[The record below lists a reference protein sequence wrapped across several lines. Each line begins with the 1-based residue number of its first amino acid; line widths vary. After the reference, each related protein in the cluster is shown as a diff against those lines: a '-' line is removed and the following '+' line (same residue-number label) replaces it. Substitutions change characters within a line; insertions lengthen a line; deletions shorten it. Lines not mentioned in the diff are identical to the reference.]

1 MGTSKNALLVVLVS
15 LLAMG
20 ASAVRDT
27 KLYDLLGVPPDAS
40 DQMIKKAY
48 KKRAL
53 VYHPDRAKGDKKAA
67 EKKFQEVAAAYE
79 TLSDKEKRAVYDQY
93 GEEGV
98 NKAERGG
105 DPSGGGFGGG
115 PFGGGP
121 FGGG

>member
-1 MGTSKNALLVVLVS
+1 MLGMGTSKNALLVVLVS

-67 EKKFQEVAAAYE
+67 EKKFQEA
-79 TLSDKEKRAVYDQY
+79 RAPRRNYLPSSLLTTP
-93 GEEGV
+93 
-98 NKAERGG
+98 KLK
-105 DPSGGGFGGG
+105 DPHSTSRVRDS
-115 PFGGGP
+115 
-121 FGGG
+121 